1 MEYFH
6 HNKIYWND
14 LVFHLTAKYQYS
26 LKLSIPN
33 SPVSQWYVLIM
44 GAYRKFLLGVVLIN
58 VIEM

>member
-6 HNKIYWND
+6 HNKIYWNG
-14 LVFHLTAKYQYS
+14 LVFHLIAKYQYS

-33 SPVSQWYVLIM
+33 SLEFQTVRSHN

>member
-6 HNKIYWND
+6 HNKIYWNG
-14 LVFHLTAKYQYS
+14 LAFHLIAKYQYS

-33 SPVSQWYVLIM
+33 SPESQMVRSHN

-58 VIEM
+58 VVEM

>member
-6 HNKIYWND
+6 HNKIYWNG
-14 LVFHLTAKYQYS
+14 LVFHPIAKYQYS

-33 SPVSQWYVLIM
+33 SPVSQMVRSHN
-44 GAYRKFLLGVVLIN
+44 GAYQKFLLGVVLIN